1 MGRYVSYSIPAV
13 VDLDMENKR
22 QFYQSIIDPSIDRSS
37 TDIYIVTKFGD
48 RLDLLSWKYYGSA
61 EYYFVILAANPDLR
75 KDSLY
80 LESGIQLRIPKDY
93 QEVLM
98 KYQERN
104 SSR

>member
-1 MGRYVSYSIPAV
+1 MGRYNTYTISTV
-13 VDLDMENKR
+13 VDLDTENKR
-22 QFYQSIIDPSIDRSS
+22 QFYQSILDPNIERSS

-48 RLDLLSWKYYGSA
+48 RLDILSWKYYGSA

-93 QEVLM
+93 QEVLV

-104 SSR
+104 LSR